1 MSDRTR
7 TVLRALAGG
16 YLAYVGF
23 GLVKTMLK
31 DQPDNMMMFVSVGL
45 AFLAIGVALFG
56 YSVSHYIKK
65 DYIHQ
70 TDAKDETEETESTTE
85 GEVNEKAEPD
95 TECKVNEKREST
107 ADDEEI
113 DTEKSAESLD

>member
-1 MSDRTR
+1 MNDRTR

-31 DQPDNMMMFVSVGL
+31 DQPDNMIMFVSVGL
-45 AFLAIGVALFG
+45 AFLAIGVALLG

-65 DYIHQ
+65 EYIHQ
-70 TDAKDETEETESTTE
+70 TSDQEEDSEQE
-85 GEVNEKAEPD
+85 ENEEP
-95 TECKVNEKREST
+95 
-107 ADDEEI
+107 
-113 DTEKSAESLD
+113 EKSEEDSEQEENEE